1 MLHSE
6 ATLTRRLVQVGC
18 AIFWCLL
25 SGGPIFGF
33 AALKPVLINEGI
45 YEDICY
51 AGNSTI
57 STSAS
62 SSFGSI
68 DYLSSL
74 TLKVAGSVI
83 GAEGSTTAA
92 CTAQDLKLNMMFTV
106 AAVTTNV
113 SALVIGRILDVRGPR
128 VCCLIGSFFLYVAC
142 AVFIFAN
149 QLAAYFDPYLVGY
162 GAMALGGPFCYMSS
176 FHLSNAFPQYS
187 GSILALITGAFDASS
202 AVFLIYKIIYV
213 KTQTWLTLDKFFKA
227 YLFVPT
233 FITFCQFVIMYGES
247 YKAEATLCDD
257 DEVETAIVTSTNTIA
272 EVLDENTHLV
282 PSVSHKSRRD
292 SMGDALLTHYAS
304 EGEAQLIK
312 QSNGIFGVLHGFP
325 ASYQIKTPWFALM
338 ALYVILQML
347 RLNYFVATIHSQYV
361 YLYNS
366 IAKADKLNKYFDIM
380 LPLGG
385 VISVPFVGMLLDN
398 FSTEFVLFTLM
409 GSSIFLGVCG
419 LLTQYIIGYINVSVF
434 VVFRPL
440 FYTVV
445 SDFCAKVFGFE
456 TFGTVY
462 GLMMTTSG
470 VFNYYQSY
478 LDKLTHTTFKMN
490 PIPIN
495 LVLTLCTVVFGGSL
509 LTFVVAQIKKRQDVV
524 KEGHHQHHHE
534 EPQEA

>member
-1 MLHSE
+1 MLHNE
-6 ATLTRRLVQVGC
+6 VPLARRLVQVGA

-51 AGNSTI
+51 AANSTMTDNSI
-57 STSAS
+57 

-68 DYLSSL
+68 DYLTTL

-83 GAEGSTTAA
+83 GVEGASTAA

-106 AAVTTNV
+106 GAVTTNI
-113 SALVIGRILDVRGPR
+113 SALVIGRILDVKGPR
-128 VCCLIGSFFLYVAC
+128 VCCLIGSFFLYIAC
-142 AVFIFAN
+142 AVFIFAK
-149 QLAAYFDPYLVGY
+149 QLSPYFDPYLVGY

-176 FHLSNAFPQYS
+176 FNLSNAFPQYS

-202 AVFLIYKIIYV
+202 AVFLIYKLIYV
-213 KTQTWLTLDKFFKA
+213 KLQTWFTLDKFFKA

-233 FITFCQFVIMYGES
+233 FITLCQFFIMYGDS
-247 YKAEATLCDD
+247 YKAEGSLCDD
-257 DEVETAIVTSTNTIA
+257 AGEDTDNAIVSTPNTIA

-282 PSVSHKSRRD
+282 PSTSHKGRRD
-292 SMGDALLTHYAS
+292 SMGDAILTHYAS

-312 QSNGIFGVLHGFP
+312 QTGGIFGVLHGYS

-338 ALYVILQML
+338 AFYVILQML

-361 YLYNS
+361 YLFNS
-366 IAKADKLNKYFDIM
+366 IKKADKINKYFDIM

-409 GSSIFLGVCG
+409 GSSVFLGVCG
-419 LLTQYIIGYINVSVF
+419 LLRQCVIGYINVSLF

-478 LDKLTHTTFKMN
+478 LDKLTHTTFQMN

-495 LVLTLCTVVFGGSL
+495 LVLTLATVVFGGSL
-509 LTFVVAQIKKRQDVV
+509 LAFVVTQIKKRQDVV
-524 KEGHHQHHHE
+524 KDGHHHHHHE
-534 EPQEA
+534 L